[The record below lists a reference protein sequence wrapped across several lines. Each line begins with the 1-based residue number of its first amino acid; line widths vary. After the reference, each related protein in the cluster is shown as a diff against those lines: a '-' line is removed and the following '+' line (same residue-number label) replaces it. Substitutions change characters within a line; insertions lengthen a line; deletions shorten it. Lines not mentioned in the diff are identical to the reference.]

1 MFIWDIFK
9 MSAEGLLDRKFRVT
23 LNLIGILIG
32 CTAVT
37 GLVSMTQGLNDE
49 VGSQLNRFGPNNL
62 MIIPGEL
69 TTGAGFM
76 GQSFTWRDLETIRR
90 VPGIDTVTPIIGNKI
105 AEFQRKGETRFAYV
119 FGVEAEYFEI
129 NEGWKVEKGRNIK
142 RGETGVALL
151 GADVAQPTDM
161 DEPLFD
167 VGDRITIFVNVGGE
181 EDSITLRVVGIME
194 KMGGT
199 LGSEDDS
206 SLFIPLR
213 VCQQLYMMGGEF
225 QYIAAQVKDRGRIPE
240 VIGEINE
247 RMSDSVT
254 VMSAESM
261 GEMVGSILGVIEG
274 TLGGIAAISLLVA
287 GVGIVNTMTISV
299 MERTRE
305 IGVLKAL
312 GAKSRDVLLM
322 FLSEA
327 LVTGFIGGTL
337 GVLLGFALGGLIGRY
352 INLPVSNSIFLGMSV
367 VAFAITTS
375 ALSGLYPAWRAANLR
390 PVEAL
395 RHE

>member
-105 AEFQRKGETRFAYV
+105 AEFQRKGETYFTYV

-129 NEGWKVEKGRNIK
+129 NEGWKVEKGRNLK

-151 GADVAQPTDM
+151 GADVAQPKDM
-161 DEPLFD
+161 DKPIFD

-194 KMGGT
+194 RMGGT

-240 VIGEINE
+240 VIVEINE

-305 IGVLKAL
+305 IGVMKAL

-367 VAFAITTS
+367 VAFAVTTS
-375 ALSGLYPAWRAANLR
+375 ALSGLYPAWRAAKLR

>member
-1 MFIWDIFK
+1 
-9 MSAEGLLDRKFRVT
+9 
-23 LNLIGILIG
+23 
-32 CTAVT
+32 
-37 GLVSMTQGLNDE
+37 MTQGLNDE

-105 AEFQRKGETRFAYV
+105 AEFQRKGETYFTYV

-129 NEGWKVEKGRNIK
+129 NEGWKVEKGRNLK

-151 GADVAQPTDM
+151 GADVAQPKDM
-161 DEPLFD
+161 DKPIFD
-167 VGDRITIFVNVGGE
+167 IGDRITIFVNVGGE

-194 KMGGT
+194 RMGGT

-225 QYIAAQVKDRGRIPE
+225 QYIAAQVKDGGRIPE
-240 VIGEINE
+240 VITEINE

-352 INLPVSNSIFLGMSV
+352 INLPVSNSISLGMSV

>member
-240 VIGEINE
+240 VITEINE

-305 IGVLKAL
+305 IGVMKAL

>member
-1 MFIWDIFK
+1 
-9 MSAEGLLDRKFRVT
+9 
-23 LNLIGILIG
+23 
-32 CTAVT
+32 
-37 GLVSMTQGLNDE
+37 
-49 VGSQLNRFGPNNL
+49 
-62 MIIPGEL
+62 
-69 TTGAGFM
+69 
-76 GQSFTWRDLETIRR
+76 
-90 VPGIDTVTPIIGNKI
+90 
-105 AEFQRKGETRFAYV
+105 
-119 FGVEAEYFEI
+119 
-129 NEGWKVEKGRNIK
+129 
-142 RGETGVALL
+142 
-151 GADVAQPTDM
+151 
-161 DEPLFD
+161 
-167 VGDRITIFVNVGGE
+167 
-181 EDSITLRVVGIME
+181 
-194 KMGGT
+194 
-199 LGSEDDS
+199 
-206 SLFIPLR
+206 
-213 VCQQLYMMGGEF
+213 MMGGEF

-240 VIGEINE
+240 VITEINE
-247 RMSDSVT
+247 RMSDSVK

>member
-9 MSAEGLLDRKFRVT
+9 MSTEGLMDRKFRVT

-105 AEFQRKGETRFAYV
+105 AEFQRKGETYFTYV

-151 GADVAQPTDM
+151 GADVAQPRDM
-161 DEPLFD
+161 DEPIFD
-167 VGDRITIFVNVGGE
+167 VGDRITLFVNVGGE
-181 EDSITLRVVGIME
+181 EDLITLRVVGIME

-199 LGSEDDS
+199 FGSEDDS

-274 TLGGIAAISLLVA
+274 VLGGIAAISLLVA

-305 IGVLKAL
+305 IGVMKAL

-352 INLPVSNSIFLGMSV
+352 INLPVSNSIFLGMGV
-367 VAFAITTS
+367 VAFAVITS

>member
-9 MSAEGLLDRKFRVT
+9 MSTEGLMDRKFRVT

-105 AEFQRKGETRFAYV
+105 AEFQRKGETYFTYV

-151 GADVAQPTDM
+151 GADVAQPRDM
-161 DEPLFD
+161 DEPIFD
-167 VGDRITIFVNVGGE
+167 VGDRITLFVNVGGE

-199 LGSEDDS
+199 FGSEDDS

-274 TLGGIAAISLLVA
+274 VLGGIAAISLLVA

-305 IGVLKAL
+305 IGVMKAL

-337 GVLLGFALGGLIGRY
+337 GVLLGFALGGRIGRY
-352 INLPVSNSIFLGMSV
+352 INLPVSNSIFLGMGV
-367 VAFAITTS
+367 VAFAVITS

>member
-9 MSAEGLLDRKFRVT
+9 MSIEGLRDRKFRVA

-37 GLVSMTQGLNDE
+37 GLVSMTQGLNEE
-49 VGSQLNRFGPNNL
+49 VGSQLNMFGPNNL

-76 GQSFTWRDLETIRR
+76 GQSFTWRDLEIIQR
-90 VPGIDTVTPIIGNKI
+90 VPGIDTVTPIIGNKL
-105 AEFQRKGETRFAYV
+105 AEFQRKGETYFAYV

-129 NEGWKVEKGRNIK
+129 NEGYKVEKGRSIK
-142 RGETGVALL
+142 RGEMGVALL
-151 GADVAQPTDM
+151 GADVAQPRDM
-161 DEPLFD
+161 DEPIFD
-167 VGDRITIFVNVGGE
+167 VGDRITLFVNVGGE
-181 EDSITLRVVGIME
+181 EDEITLRVVGIME

-199 LGSEDDS
+199 FGSEDDS

-213 VCQQLYMMGGEF
+213 VCQQLYKMGGEF
-225 QYIAAQVKDRGRIPE
+225 QYISAKVKDRESIPE
-240 VIGEINE
+240 VIIKINE
-247 RMSDSVT
+247 KMSDSVT

-274 TLGGIAAISLLVA
+274 VLGGIAAISLLVA

-305 IGVLKAL
+305 IGVMKAL
-312 GAKSRDVLLM
+312 GAKSKDVMLM

-327 LVTGFIGGTL
+327 VITGFIGGTL
-337 GVLLGFALGGLIGRY
+337 GALLGFAVGGLIGKY
-352 INLPVSNSIFLGMSV
+352 INLPVSNSIFLGMGV
-367 VAFAITTS
+367 VAFAVLTS

>member
-167 VGDRITIFVNVGGE
+167 VGDRITLFVNVGGE

-240 VIGEINE
+240 VIDEINE

-305 IGVLKAL
+305 IGVMKAL

>member
-9 MSAEGLLDRKFRVT
+9 MSTEGLMDRKFRVT

-37 GLVSMTQGLNDE
+37 GLVSMTQGLNEE

-167 VGDRITIFVNVGGE
+167 VGDRITLFVNVGGE

-194 KMGGT
+194 RMGGT

-240 VIGEINE
+240 VIDEINE

-305 IGVLKAL
+305 IGVMKAL

-352 INLPVSNSIFLGMSV
+352 INLPVSNSIFLGMGV

>member
-1 MFIWDIFK
+1 VFVWDIFK
-9 MSAEGLLDRKFRVT
+9 MSTEGLKDRKFRVT
-23 LNLIGILIG
+23 LNLLGILIG

-49 VGSQLNRFGPNNL
+49 VESQLNRFGPNNL

-69 TTGAGFM
+69 TTGASFM
-76 GQSFTWRDLETIRR
+76 GQSFTWRDLEIIRR
-90 VPGIDTVTPIIGNKI
+90 VPGIDEVTPIIGNKI
-105 AEFQRKGETRFAYV
+105 AEFQKKGETRFTYV

-151 GADVAQPTDM
+151 GADVAQPMDL

-181 EDSITLRVVGIME
+181 EDETTLRVVGIME

-199 LGSEDDS
+199 FGSEDDA

-213 VCQQLYMMGGEF
+213 VCQQLYKMGGEF
-225 QYIAAQVKDRGRIPE
+225 QYIAAHVKDRERIPE
-240 VIGEINE
+240 VIGQINE
-247 RMSDSVT
+247 KMSDSVT

-274 TLGGIAAISLLVA
+274 VLGGVAAISLLVA

-305 IGVLKAL
+305 IGVMKAL
-312 GAKSRDVLLM
+312 GAKSTDVLLM

-327 LVTGFIGGTL
+327 VVTGLIGGTL
-337 GVLLGFALGGLIGRY
+337 GALLGFALGGFIGRY
-352 INLPVSNSIFLGMSV
+352 INLPVSNSVFLGIGV
-367 VAFAITTS
+367 VAFAVLTS
-375 ALSGLYPAWRAANLR
+375 ALSGLYPAWRAANLN

>member
-9 MSAEGLLDRKFRVT
+9 MSTEGLMDRKFRVT

-37 GLVSMTQGLNDE
+37 GLVSMTQGLNEE

-167 VGDRITIFVNVGGE
+167 VGDRITLFVNVGGE
-181 EDSITLRVVGIME
+181 EDSITLRVIGIME

-240 VIGEINE
+240 VIDEINE

-305 IGVLKAL
+305 IGVMKAL

-337 GVLLGFALGGLIGRY
+337 GVLLGFALGGLIGKY
-352 INLPVSNSIFLGMSV
+352 INLPVSNSIYLGMSV